1 MEQKKILIVDD
12 KHTIRFLISEV
23 LKPLGHE
30 IDIAE
35 NGEIALQKISERS
48 YDLVIADY
56 LIFPITS
63 LELVERIKTINPDL
77 PVLITNTNGGEKEL
91 REKGA
96 IACIK
101 KPINFSQLFLLSK
114 VILNNKL

>member
-12 KHTIRFLISEV
+12 KHTIRFLIAEA

-35 NGEIALQKISERS
+35 NGEIALQKISEIN

-56 LIFPITS
+56 LIFPLTT
-63 LELVERIKTINPDL
+63 LELVEKIKAINPDL
-77 PVLITNTNGGEKEL
+77 PVLVTNTNGGEKEL
-91 REKGA
+91 REKGV

-114 VILNNKL
+114 VILDNRI